1 MNDDSIVKIM
11 QSLDLNYGPA
21 ILSTQHFEKA
31 IQSLNQQ
38 LQGMKAIAMQSAKDI
53 NTTFAQQLGSV
64 PGAGTILDQ
73 FGKPL
78 STIQAEAKKAG
89 SGISNSF
96 KPATDELKKHGQSVQ
111 DIGNQYNILG
121 NEMQRRA
128 SWFMTGAMFYGTIN
142 AGKEAVQT
150 IAEVE
155 MGMVEI
161 ARVMDDSTFV
171 FKDYRDELLQLGVD
185 YGQTFDTVQQIALR
199 WAQSG
204 YNVADSLEL
213 TKTSLLAL
221 NTAELDAKN
230 ATESMIGIMAQW
242 QLEAED
248 LALVMDKINITAD
261 NYSVTSQDLVDGLLR
276 SSGAARN
283 MNMSLDETISLLTVM
298 REASGRTGR
307 EVGNALNSILSYT
320 TRQTSINTLEAL
332 GIPMFTDESR
342 AQFRNAMDIY
352 KDIAKNWDSFSKDIQ
367 DGFVASADDAG
378 LFNEELANAIGL
390 QEEWNDVQKR
400 DVSQSTAGTHR
411 RNYFISMIERMAET
425 QGVLNNMMD
434 AAGYSLREN
443 DKTMEALSKKYDS
456 LRAAAEMF
464 AVAIGDAGLI
474 DVLKGLVDTGT
485 GALQLFTKL
494 PGPLRDLAA
503 NFIVVTAAIQA
514 FKAAGKMLGF
524 ESMVTSI
531 KNAVKAQTL
540 LNNAIKA
547 GTITQAEATII
558 QKAWKSGTEAT
569 TISTQAAKVQTE
581 LFGIAIKGT
590 TVSAA
595 ALQAALGIGIP
606 LVISGF
612 VTAFA
617 RANQAK
623 EEAKQRSDELIQ
635 KLQQER
641 RELNDLKDEYAK
653 IVEVGDLTE
662 ESKQRLKSIQD
673 KLIETYGLEADALDL
688 VNGKYEDQ
696 IKLIDEAAVRKAKS
710 ELAALGADP
719 DKARAALSK
728 RDRTLVRLDVLGR
741 RRDYEETV
749 KELEKAS
756 EPFEGSFS
764 FYGREFFTLTGT
776 AEDRV
781 EALTEVINTLQK
793 VPNKSKLLSSVI
805 DSLSSEFTKLDEFVK
820 KNQDVLEKEKKA
832 LEIIDNFINPLT
844 PDAPGNG
851 GGKPTLLGTKV
862 DMNSAYST
870 ISDYRAYLRS
880 MLNAN
885 KITLKEYYEDLTKIR
900 TELFGQYIGK
910 SNEELEY
917 LYGTS
922 EHATGVVAFLDLESE
937 LANTLEKIKKE
948 AEGIKDPANEV
959 LQAELKLLDHKK
971 RIGELSTDQEIDQL
985 KRLQAE
991 YSMNTEERR
1000 NIIERIYSA
1009 EQKLLDDKEKAENE
1023 AAKAAEQRT
1032 KEAEQRAK
1040 DLANMQK
1047 ELTKEWTSYYKD
1059 ELKSM
1064 QDELKKAYNEQI
1076 GLIEEKA
1083 RLDKKAHEDRIKQID
1098 DELKALDRSEQK
1110 YDYGQKMK
1118 DLQDQEAY
1126 WSVRTGENARKQLA
1140 DTRKQIAE
1148 AEHDREVELRRNEL
1162 NDEKETLQDKIKA
1175 IEDAAKDEVE
1185 KWEKAYADIEDAFDS
1200 HALDIISSAGA
1211 MAEGAFDQ
1219 WVDKYYNPLMN
1230 LLNEGTASGL
1240 AGKAAGIQVST
1251 AMAEIKQ
1258 LASTVVDL
1266 KRQYEVD
1273 GNTFAHQQAK
1283 LYYRQLSD
1291 ISPSVAEQLQR
1302 MNYKQAQKYYEENL
1316 SHLHS
1321 GGETLSYG
1329 AAYVKPGELVFP
1341 PDLSTIMLDLISF
1354 LKTSPMQPRS
1364 VTTGNNQ
1371 QINLNGPLLNIEKN
1385 YNEDQADMEI
1395 WAREIQRQIKSIK

>member
-1 MNDDSIVKIM
+1 MDDSSLVKIM

-53 NTTFAQQLGSV
+53 NATFAQQLGSV

-78 STIQAEAKKAG
+78 STIQTEAKKAG
-89 SGISNSF
+89 AGISGSF

-111 DIGNQYNILG
+111 DIGKQYNILG

-185 YGQTFDTVQQIALR
+185 YGQTFNVVQQIALR

-248 LALVMDKINITAD
+248 LSLVMDKINITAD

-342 AQFRNAMDIY
+342 SQFRNAMDIY
-352 KDIAKNWDSFSKDIQ
+352 RDIAASWDSFSKDIQ
-367 DGFVASADDAG
+367 DGFVKSADDAG

-390 QEEWNDVQKR
+390 QKEWNDVQKR

-411 RNYFISMIERMAET
+411 KNYFIGMIERMANA
-425 QGVLNNMMD
+425 QDVLNNMMD

-443 DKTMEALSKKYDS
+443 KDAMEALSKKYVS
-456 LRAAAEMF
+456 LKASAEMF
-464 AVAIGDAGLI
+464 SVAIGDAGLI
-474 DVLKGLVDTGT
+474 GVLKGLVDTGT

-503 NFIVVTAAIQA
+503 NFIVVTAAIQT

-524 ESMVTSI
+524 EGMVTSI
-531 KNAVKAQTL
+531 KNAVKAQDL
-540 LNNAIKA
+540 LNKAIKA
-547 GTITQAEATII
+547 GTIDTSEALKI
-558 QKAWKSGTEAT
+558 QKAWKAGIKATELSEKAAT
-569 TISTQAAKVQTE
+569 VQTE
-581 LFGIAIKGT
+581 LFGIAMKGT

-623 EEAKQRSDELIQ
+623 EEAKQRADELIQ

-653 IVEVGDLTE
+653 IVDVGDLTE
-662 ESKQRLKSIQD
+662 ESKQRLKTIQD

-719 DKARAALSK
+719 DKARRVLESEERSSIRIPVRMLLNKQVDDIINSIAGADLNRPSNALQELAFASVGISG
-728 RDRTLVRLDVLGR
+728 TPEERLDILNNLILALR
-741 RRDYEETV
+741 KIPDKTN
-749 KELEKAS
+749 K
-756 EPFEGSFS
+756 
-764 FYGREFFTLTGT
+764 T
-776 AEDRV
+776 EDF
-781 EALTEVINTLQK
+781 I
-793 VPNKSKLLSSVI
+793 SKLS
-805 DSLSSEFTKLDEFVK
+805 DEFTKLESFV
-820 KNQDVLEKEKKA
+820 NEQSAILEKEKKA
-832 LEIIDNFINPLT
+832 LEIIDSFVNSPLDAVNPDKD
-844 PDAPGNG
+844 PDSPLERLQKGSSVNM
-851 GGKPTLLGTKV
+851 
-862 DMNSAYST
+862 DDAYST
-870 ISDYRAYLRS
+870 ISGYRTYLRS

-885 KITLKEYYEDLTKIR
+885 KITLKEYYEELTEIR

-910 SNEELEY
+910 SNKELEY
-917 LYGTS
+917 LHGMPEHTS
-922 EHATGVVAFLDLESE
+922 GVTAFLDIESE

-948 AEGIKDPANEV
+948 AEGIKEPVNEA

-971 RIGELSTDQEIDQL
+971 RIGELSTQQEIDQL

-1009 EQKLLDDKEKAENE
+1009 EQSLLKDKEKLEKE
-1023 AAKAAEQRT
+1023 AT

-1059 ELKSM
+1059 ELKDM
-1064 QDELKKAYNEQI
+1064 QSEIKKAYNEQI

-1118 DLQDQEAY
+1118 ELQEQEAY

-1148 AEHDREVELRRNEL
+1148 AEHDREIELQKNAL
-1162 NDEKETLQDKIKA
+1162 QDEKETLQDKIDA
-1175 IEDAAKDEVE
+1175 IEDATKDEVE

-1219 WVDKYYNPLMN
+1219 WVEKYYNPLME
-1230 LLNEGTASGL
+1230 LLDDGTVKGL
-1240 AGKAAGIQVST
+1240 SGKAAGMQVSI
-1251 AMAEIKQ
+1251 AVAGIQQ
-1258 LASTVVDL
+1258 LADTIIDL
-1266 KRQYEVD
+1266 KRQYEID

-1291 ISPSVAEQLQR
+1291 LSPSVAEQLQR
-1302 MNYKQAQKYYEENL
+1302 MNYEQAQKYYEENL

-1354 LKTSPMQPRS
+1354 LKTSPIQSRG
-1364 VTTGNNQ
+1364 VTTDNNR
-1371 QINLNGPLLNIEKN
+1371 QINLNGPLLNIEKS
-1385 YNEDQADMEI
+1385 YFEDGTDERSFAK
-1395 WAREIQRQIKSIK
+1395 EIQREILKIK